1 MNRNRASS
9 TAPARTA
16 LGAAGESRPLDAA
29 LATLALL
36 LGLLFRATP
45 GSALA
50 SAALAQL
57 AALLRAWFP
66 TGPRAATPEQ
76 HARALR
82 DLRRLHAAHLLPHR
96 TPRVRPSRAARRR
109 MAECWRM
116 LINPPRHHASFARP
130 TSTRPHPRHALA
142 RAPHP
147 RARPPPA
154 KIIPNRVAFA
164 CPPNATL

>member
-1 MNRNRASS
+1 MNKNRASS

-29 LATLALL
+29 VAALILL

-50 SAALAQL
+50 CGLLAQF

-82 DLRRLHAAHLLPHR
+82 DLRRLHARHILPDR
-96 TPRVRPSRAARRR
+96 TPRVRPSSAARRR
-109 MAECWRM
+109 LAECWRM
-116 LINPPRHHASFARP
+116 LINPPRRRASFARP
-130 TSTRPHPRHALA
+130 TSSRPHPRHALA

-154 KIIPNRVAFA
+154 KITPDRVAFA
-164 CPPNATL
+164 CPNNITL

>member
-1 MNRNRASS
+1 MLERIMNKNLASS

-29 LATLALL
+29 VAALVLL

-50 SAALAQL
+50 CALLAQF

-82 DLRRLHAAHLLPHR
+82 DLRRLHARHILPH
-96 TPRVRPSRAARRR
+96 PP
-109 MAECWRM
+109 
-116 LINPPRHHASFARP
+116 PPR
-130 TSTRPHPRHALA
+130 
-142 RAPHP
+142 P
-147 RARPPPA
+147 RARPAPPRPA
-154 KIIPNRVAFA
+154 ASRKNHPRPRRIRLPKQRNVITSLHSPLAPGPPHPI
-164 CPPNATL
+164 CPVLVSPGRPEPR